1 MTTSNYELHSVR
13 PERNYS
19 ENFSFKYVTGKELWG
34 HVNESDPSPSD
45 STRLLRWWK
54 AKDARVISW
63 ILGFVDPL
71 IVLNLRLYKTTQ
83 AIWKYLE
90 KVYYQ
95 ENNAKCFQLENN
107 ISNYSQGS
115 LSIQDYCSFQ
125 DYYSGFQNLWAGY
138 IDIVYAKMPIKSL
151 FVQ

>member
-1 MTTSNYELHSVR
+1 MKGQRCSGNIL
-13 PERNYS
+13 
-19 ENFSFKYVTGKELWG
+19 NF
-34 HVNESDPSPSD
+34 
-45 STRLLRWWK
+45 
-54 AKDARVISW
+54 RV
-63 ILGFVDPL
+63 VDPL

-115 LSIQDYCSFQ
+115 LSI
-125 DYYSGFQNLWAGY
+125 
-138 IDIVYAKMPIKSL
+138 
-151 FVQ
+151 